1 MRDSWLIALNT
12 VRELHSKKILYV
24 LLLVVVFISLGVG
37 STVFFIFE
45 QANITDPDAL
55 LSRKASVLSQVLNI
69 WSAFTILFALIFSAG
84 AVNSAR
90 KSKVIISLLAK
101 PVKRWQYLLGR
112 WGGILLF
119 FYAFLVV
126 GIVAVLIL
134 MMVWDLNVNG
144 LFVTG
149 IIYNLGQITVY
160 SGLAFVLS
168 LFVHPFAGGGTAFLL
183 LNFDNQIESLM
194 ENSKVWISWIGYILY
209 YLIPSFIKDN
219 VIQAGLLENMLQPD
233 YLLYWGV
240 ILENFLYAGV
250 VFCIAAYFFKRMDI
264 VK

>member
-1 MRDSWLIALNT
+1 MNT
-12 VRELHSKKILYV
+12 VRELQSKKILYV

-37 STVFFIFE
+37 STVFFIFD

-90 KSKVIISLLAK
+90 KSKVIVSLLAK
-101 PVKRWQYLLGR
+101 PVKRWQYLLGK
-112 WGGILLF
+112 WGGVLLY
-119 FYAFLVV
+119 FYAFLIV

-134 MMVWDLNVNG
+134 MTFWNLNING

-149 IIYNLGQITVY
+149 MFYNLGRITVY

-183 LNFDNQIESLM
+183 LNFDNQLASLM
-194 ENSKVWISWIGYILY
+194 ESSNVWGSWIGSILY
-209 YLIPSFIKDN
+209 YLIPSFIEDN
-219 VIQAGLLENMLQPD
+219 IIQAGLLENMLQPD
-233 YLLYWGV
+233 YLLYWSV
-240 ILENFLYAGV
+240 TLENFLYSGII
-250 VFCIAAYFFKRMDI
+250 FCIAAYFFRKMDI
-264 VK
+264 VR